1 MLDFVSLCSS
11 FNIEDRNDEILLKLG
26 KLMDESHNRYI
37 YIYIY
42 ASIQSCVL
50 HEPEHLYMYV

>member
-1 MLDFVSLCSS
+1 MLDFARLCSS

-37 YIYIY
+37 Y
-42 ASIQSCVL
+42 ASIQSYIL